1 MAKTLQMSFITA
13 AGSKVSMNVPNPK
26 DSITEEEVK
35 TFMNLVKDKNI
46 VETKGGDIIAIDSAK
61 IVETST
67 TSLNVLQE
75 QGEIEYGSSI
85 KEK

>member
-26 DSITEEEVK
+26 NDITEEEVK

>member
-46 VETKGGDIIAIDSAK
+46 VETKCGDIIAIDSAK

-67 TSLNVLQE
+67 TSLNVL
-75 QGEIEYGSSI
+75 
-85 KEK
+85 

>member
-1 MAKTLQMSFITA
+1 MAKTLQMSFVTA
-13 AGSKVSMNVPNPK
+13 SGSKVSMNVPNPK

>member
-67 TSLNVLQE
+67 TSLNVL
-75 QGEIEYGSSI
+75 
-85 KEK
+85 